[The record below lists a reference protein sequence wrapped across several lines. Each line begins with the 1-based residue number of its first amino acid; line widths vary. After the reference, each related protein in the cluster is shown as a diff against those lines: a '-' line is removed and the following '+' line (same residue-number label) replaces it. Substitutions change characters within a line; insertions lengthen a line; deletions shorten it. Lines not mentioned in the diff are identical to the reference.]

1 MTLLPRW
8 RENKNLQLQ
17 NQCFHLKGLAPDLGG
32 ILLWSASYNIY
43 SFFKTCPSRKEVL
56 LSLLFCFLMCAT
68 PEQASFLKVTAV
80 IGKWMCLFFQ
90 QLCGHGG
97 IFLLNQCNKQCCTEL
112 QCPFAIA
119 HDLQISK
126 FGFFGQTV
134 NLLVRVDKLCPGSN
148 KDKFPA
154 IFIIKLHVEA
164 RQFESVTWLASSLQ
178 ILTVITNVYKLICLS
193 YLHVHCMQL
202 AVTAMFY

>member
-1 MTLLPRW
+1 MVIYMYFKEWISRKCFLKYKLTGKCLLFMTLLPRW

-56 LSLLFCFLMCAT
+56 MSLLFCSLTCAT
-68 PEQASFLKVTAV
+68 IEQASFLKVTAV
-80 IGKWMCLFFQ
+80 IGKWVCLFFQ

-126 FGFFGQTV
+126 FGFF
-134 NLLVRVDKLCPGSN
+134 
-148 KDKFPA
+148 F
-154 IFIIKLHVEA
+154 
-164 RQFESVTWLASSLQ
+164 W
-178 ILTVITNVYKLICLS
+178 TNS
-193 YLHVHCMQL
+193 
-202 AVTAMFY
+202 